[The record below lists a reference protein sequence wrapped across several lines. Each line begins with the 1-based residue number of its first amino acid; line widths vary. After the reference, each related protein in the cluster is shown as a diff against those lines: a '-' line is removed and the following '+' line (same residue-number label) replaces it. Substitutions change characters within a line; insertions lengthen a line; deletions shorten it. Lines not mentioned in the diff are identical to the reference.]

1 MREKMKKIKSY
12 PWLRHILILI
22 LAAGMFSCEQNILN
36 PEKTKLTREVL
47 YDVMKEWYLWYD
59 SIPEV
64 NPNEYPSLEALLD
77 AIVLK
82 PVDRWSQ
89 VMGTEDYKRLY
100 NRGEY
105 IGHGFGLVEDPEG
118 KLWVG
123 FVYDGTSAQS
133 SGVSRGWQVLSINGI
148 SPSPEIDL
156 DTLLGDDEVGMENTF
171 QFRDK
176 QGGTHTLTLAKEIV
190 EINSVLYSAV
200 IDVEGGKAGYL
211 VYQHFL
217 YTSLEELDAVF
228 EEFQQSNVREVIVDL
243 RYNPGG
249 QVDVA
254 QYLASLIAGTKAIKG
269 TFVKFVYNDK
279 KMDRNIS
286 KSYLDLEHM
295 LTTTPERVFF
305 ITTRRS
311 ASSSEALINGM
322 TPYLDVFLVGDDT
335 YGKPVGSIA
344 ATYTDS
350 TLIPITFSLYNRWD
364 EGEYFD
370 GLPASSYVEEDITID
385 FGNPEEKMLKEVL
398 NYISTGEWTGSGVK
412 KSDRAYWLRMR
423 GIRSLTGAI

>member
-1 MREKMKKIKSY
+1 
-12 PWLRHILILI
+12 
-22 LAAGMFSCEQNILN
+22 
-36 PEKTKLTREVL
+36 
-47 YDVMKEWYLWYD
+47 
-59 SIPEV
+59 
-64 NPNEYPSLEALLD
+64 
-77 AIVLK
+77 
-82 PVDRWSQ
+82 
-89 VMGTEDYKRLY
+89 
-100 NRGEY
+100 
-105 IGHGFGLVEDPEG
+105 
-118 KLWVG
+118 
-123 FVYDGTSAQS
+123 
-133 SGVSRGWQVLSINGI
+133 
-148 SPSPEIDL
+148 
-156 DTLLGDDEVGMENTF
+156 
-171 QFRDK
+171 
-176 QGGTHTLTLAKEIV
+176 
-190 EINSVLYSAV
+190 
-200 IDVEGGKAGYL
+200 VEGGKAGYL